1 MLDWLRNLWLSLTT
15 GIWHAWGQTR
25 RSPDWGPFRDRIVA
39 ENPFCAGCSRQASL
53 EVHHIQPF
61 HARPDLECDESN
73 VVVLC
78 RDCHYTFGHLR
89 DWRLA
94 NPHVLED
101 AAGYRRRYTEARAEK
116 A

>member
-1 MLDWLRNLWLSLTT
+1 MFEQLRKLWLSLTT
-15 GIWHAWGQTR
+15 GIWHVYGQTR
-25 RSPDWGPFRDRIVA
+25 RSPGWGPFRDRFIQ
-39 ENPFCAGCSRQASL
+39 ENPFCAGCSRQTML

-89 DWRLA
+89 NWRLA

-101 AAGYRRRYTEARAEK
+101 AAGYRRRYTEARATSS
-116 A
+116 

>member
-1 MLDWLRNLWLSLTT
+1 MSEWLRNLWFSLTT
-15 GIWHAWGQTR
+15 GIWHVWGQTR
-25 RSPDWGPFRDRIVA
+25 RSPEWGTFRDRFVA
-39 ENPFCAGCSRQASL
+39 ENPFCAGCSKQTSL

-61 HARPDLECDESN
+61 HVRPDLECSEEN

-101 AAGYRRRYTEARAEK
+101 AEIYRRRYTEARAER